1 MKRFVKLGLL
11 AVCSAASM
19 TTVLAQD
26 APKNSPEQAAADA
39 RQSLL
44 KVTSWNMAPL
54 GDMLRNKAP
63 FDAALV
69 QKNAARIAQL
79 GAMIPDAFSVD
90 THKATGLKTKA
101 REGIWTS
108 KADFDARANDLV
120 KAANDAADAAKSG
133 DKGATLKALGAVG
146 KSCGAC
152 HDTFKDK

>member
-11 AVCSAASM
+11 AICSAAAM
-19 TTVLAQD
+19 TTVQAQD
-26 APKNSPEQAAADA
+26 APRISPEQAATDA

-79 GAMIPDAFSVD
+79 GAMIPDAFSLD
-90 THKATGLKTKA
+90 TRKATGLKTKA

-108 KADFDARANDLV
+108 KTDFDAKANDLV
-120 KAANDAADAAKSG
+120 KAANDAAEAAKTG
-133 DKGATLKALGAVG
+133 DKAATLKALGAVG
-146 KSCGAC
+146 KACGTC
-152 HDTFKDK
+152 HDTFKEK

>member
-26 APKNSPEQAAADA
+26 APKISPEQAAADA

-63 FDAALV
+63 FDAAVV